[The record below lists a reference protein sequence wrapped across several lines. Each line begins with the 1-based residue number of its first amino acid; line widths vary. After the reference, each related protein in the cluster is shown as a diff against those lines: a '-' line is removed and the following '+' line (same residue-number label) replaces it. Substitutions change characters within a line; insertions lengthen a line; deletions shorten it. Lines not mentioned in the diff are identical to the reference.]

1 VAGSGLGAVGTGDAA
16 RPAGLTHAV
25 GEPQRQRQSIGY
37 CNSVSIAYCFADPIA
52 IADWFA
58 YAIPNSDGIAIG
70 VPDLVSDAESR
81 ADAGSV
87 SELADRRIPPCRDG
101 RRERE
106 RQNCAGA

>member
-16 RPAGLTHAV
+16 GPAGLTHAD
-25 GEPQRQRQSIGY
+25 GERQRQRQPIGF
-37 CNSVSIAYCFADPIA
+37 CNTVSIAYRFADPVA
-52 IADWFA
+52 HS
-58 YAIPNSDGIAIG
+58 NGIAIG
-70 VPDLVSDAESR
+70 VPDLVSDADSR

-87 SELADRRIPPCRDG
+87 SELADRCIPPGRDG